1 VIRRVEAHDWQRLRD
16 IRLRALASDP
26 EAFLETADNA
36 RTFSEERWRE
46 RAQPTDRNVTFVY
59 ERAGA
64 FDAMVS
70 AFGSDDTETSYLVGM
85 WAAPD
90 LRGHGVAQDLVEHVL
105 EWARGHGRS
114 RVVLSVEHS
123 NDRAAR
129 LYEKCGFT
137 QLDSPP
143 PLPYEP
149 HPSDR
154 FYVYR
159 L

>member
-1 VIRRVEAHDWQRLRD
+1 MIRQVESHDWQLLRD
-16 IRLRALASDP
+16 VRLRALASDP
-26 EAFLETADNA
+26 EAFLETVENA
-36 RTFSEERWRE
+36 RTFSDELWRE
-46 RAQPTDRNVTFVY
+46 RARPTERNVTFVY

-70 AFGSDDTETSYLVGM
+70 AFAGDDTEAFYLVGM
-85 WAAPD
+85 WVAPD
-90 LRGHGVAQDLVEHVL
+90 LRGRGLAQELVEHVV
-105 EWARGHGRS
+105 EWSRGHGRS
-114 RVVLSVEHS
+114 RVILSVEHY

-137 QLDSPP
+137 QLDTPP

-149 HPSDR
+149 HQSDR
-154 FYVYR
+154 FYVYM